1 MSLARSRTMTAMAE
15 DHFLTLE
22 QVAELLH
29 VSTRTIF
36 NQTRDGILP
45 ARRLP
50 GTRRY
55 LYVREEILDLLDQHR
70 TVAQEARSEA
80 DEHAEVE

>member
-1 MSLARSRTMTAMAE
+1 MLVAE
-15 DHFLTLE
+15 DHYLTVA

-29 VSTRTIF
+29 VSTKTVF
-36 NQTRDGILP
+36 NMTKDGRLP

-55 LYVREEILDLLDQHR
+55 LYVRSEILELVDQYR
-70 TVAQEARSEA
+70 TDRPQAADTSEEEEPA
-80 DEHAEVE
+80 DRKSLR